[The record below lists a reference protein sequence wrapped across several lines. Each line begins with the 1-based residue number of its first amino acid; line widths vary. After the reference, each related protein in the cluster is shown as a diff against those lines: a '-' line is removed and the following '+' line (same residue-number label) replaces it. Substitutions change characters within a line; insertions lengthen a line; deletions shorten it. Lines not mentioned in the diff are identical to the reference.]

1 MPKNPFPMNKKSLK
15 QTFKKLWYFIWED
28 NSIWSWI
35 VNILL
40 AFILI
45 KFIVY
50 PGLGLALGT
59 SYPIVAVVSDSMEH
73 NGLSFD
79 EWWAGK
85 SNWYIEYDI
94 TKQEFNDFKLKNGF
108 NKGDIIIL
116 KGASPADLRV
126 GEVIVFKVGRPDPI
140 IHRIVKKWEEDD
152 NYYFQTKGDKNSD
165 SIKESD
171 LDETR
176 VSEKQLI
183 GKAMLRIPWLGYIK
197 IWFVDL
203 LNFLLSRG

>member
-1 MPKNPFPMNKKSLK
+1 MLKNPFPMNKKSLK
-15 QTFKKLWYFIWED
+15 QTWKKLFYFIWED

-35 VNILL
+35 VNIIL

-73 NGLSFD
+73 NGLPFD

-85 SNWYIEYDI
+85 STWYLEYNI
-94 TKQEFNDFKLKNGF
+94 TKQDFNEFKLKNGF

-116 KGASPADLRV
+116 KGADPADLRI
-126 GEVIVFKVGRPDPI
+126 GDVIVFKTSRPDPI
-140 IHRIVKKWEEDD
+140 IHRIVNKWEEDD
-152 NYYFQTKGDKNSD
+152 AYYFQTKGDKNSD
-165 SIKESD
+165 SIRESY

-183 GKAMLRIPWLGYIK
+183 GKSLFRIPWLGYIK

-203 LNFLLSRG
+203 LNFL

>member
-1 MPKNPFPMNKKSLK
+1 MRKKSLN
-15 QTFKKLWYFIWED
+15 TTWKKVWYFIWED

-35 VNILL
+35 VNIIL

-73 NGLSFD
+73 NGLPFD

-85 SNWYIEYDI
+85 STWYLEYNI
-94 TKQEFNDFKLKNGF
+94 TKQDFNEFKLKNGF

-116 KGASPADLRV
+116 KGADPAGLRI
-126 GEVIVFKVGRPDPI
+126 GDVIVFKTSRPDPI
-140 IHRIVKKWEEDD
+140 IHRIVNKWEEDD
-152 NYYFQTKGDKNSD
+152 AYYFQTKGDKNSD
-165 SIKESD
+165 SIRESY

-183 GKAMLRIPWLGYIK
+183 GKSLFRIPWLGYIK

-203 LNFLLSRG
+203 LNFL

>member
-1 MPKNPFPMNKKSLK
+1 MKKKNLNTTWKKI
-15 QTFKKLWYFIWED
+15 WYFIWED

-35 VNILL
+35 VNIIL

-79 EWWAGK
+79 EWWSGK
-85 SNWYIEYDI
+85 STWYLEYNI
-94 TKQEFNDFKLKNGF
+94 TKQDFNEFKLKNGF

-116 KGASPADLRV
+116 KGADPADLRI
-126 GEVIVFKVGRPDPI
+126 GDVIVFKTSRPDPI
-140 IHRIVKKWEEDD
+140 IHRIVKKWNEDG
-152 NYYFQTKGDKNSD
+152 YYFQTKGDKNSD
-165 SIKESD
+165 SIRESD

-183 GKAMLRIPWLGYIK
+183 GKSLFRIPWLGYIK

-203 LNFLLSRG
+203 LNFSLNRG

>member
-1 MPKNPFPMNKKSLK
+1 MKKKNLNTTWKKI
-15 QTFKKLWYFIWED
+15 WYFIWED

-35 VNILL
+35 VNIIL
-40 AFILI
+40 AFVLI
-45 KFIVY
+45 KFLVY

-59 SYPIVAVVSDSMEH
+59 SHPIVAVVSDSMEH

-79 EWWAGK
+79 EWWSGK
-85 SNWYIEYDI
+85 SDWYLKYNI
-94 TKQEFNDFKLKNGF
+94 TKQDFNEFKLKNGF

-116 KGASPADLRV
+116 KGTNPADLKV
-126 GEVIVFKVGRPDPI
+126 GEIIVFKVSRPDPI
-140 IHRIVKKWEEDD
+140 IHRIVKKWKEDD
-152 NYYFQTKGDKNSD
+152 GYYFQTKGDKNSD
-165 SIKESD
+165 SIKGSD

-183 GKAMLRIPWLGYIK
+183 GKSLFRVPWLGYIK

-203 LNFLLSRG
+203 LNFLLNRG

>member
-1 MPKNPFPMNKKSLK
+1 MRKKSLN
-15 QTFKKLWYFIWED
+15 TTWKKVWYFIWED

-35 VNILL
+35 VNIIL

-73 NGLSFD
+73 NGLLFD
-79 EWWAGK
+79 EWWSGK
-85 SNWYIEYDI
+85 STWYLEYNI
-94 TKQEFNDFKLKNGF
+94 TKQDFNEFKLKNGF

-116 KGASPADLRV
+116 KGADPADLRI
-126 GEVIVFKVGRPDPI
+126 GDVIVFKTSRPDPI
-140 IHRIVKKWEEDD
+140 IHRIVKKWSEDS
-152 NYYFQTKGDKNSD
+152 YYFQTKGDKNSD
-165 SIKESD
+165 SIREPD

-183 GKAMLRIPWLGYIK
+183 GKSLFRIPWLGYIK

-203 LNFLLSRG
+203 LNFLLNRG

>member
-1 MPKNPFPMNKKSLK
+1 MKKRNLD
-15 QTFKKLWYFIWED
+15 TTWKKAWYFIWED

-35 VNILL
+35 VNIVL

-50 PGLGLALGT
+50 PGLGFALGT
-59 SYPIVAVVSDSMEH
+59 THPIVAVVSDSMEH
-73 NGLSFD
+73 NGLLFD
-79 EWWAGK
+79 EWWSGK
-85 SNWYIEYDI
+85 STWYLEYNI
-94 TKQEFNDFKLKNGF
+94 TKQDFNEFKLKNGF

-116 KGASPADLRV
+116 KGANPADLRI
-126 GEVIVFKVGRPDPI
+126 GDVIVFKTSRPDPI
-140 IHRIVKKWEEDD
+140 IHRIVKKWDEDG
-152 NYYFQTKGDKNSD
+152 YYFQTKGDKNSD
-165 SIKESD
+165 SIRESD

-183 GKAMLRIPWLGYIK
+183 GKSLFRIPWLGYIK

-203 LNFLLSRG
+203 LNFLLNRG